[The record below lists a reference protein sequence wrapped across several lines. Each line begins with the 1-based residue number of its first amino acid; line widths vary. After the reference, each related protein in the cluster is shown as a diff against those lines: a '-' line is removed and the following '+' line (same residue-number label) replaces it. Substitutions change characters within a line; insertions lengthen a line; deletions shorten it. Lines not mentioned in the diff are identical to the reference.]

1 MSPRAGGDPRVLL
14 LHGEESFLVEVE
26 AKRVLDAWRA
36 ELVSDFG
43 FEALD
48 PGALNATKL
57 RDAVRQL
64 PFLDPFRIVAV
75 RSLPLRRAEGL
86 ASGLK
91 DVPDTTRVLVTVNGK
106 VAAGNALAKAVAAA
120 EQGVAREFPR
130 LRGRALSEW
139 ASDRA
144 RTIGLPPSIAPL
156 VLRSSPA
163 DLGIIDSELRK
174 LSAYHASG
182 FPLDRD
188 ALAALLAGGHEEE
201 VFRLTDNLLPRPS
214 GDAFRVARS
223 LVRGGESPTLLAWRV
238 SRQLAMVLAVRAR
251 RDRGESLAEI
261 QSAMSEHPFRIQKA
275 FEAAGSVDSVRLE
288 EGLKA
293 LLAYEWEVKS
303 GQLDAELGLDGV
315 LARL

>member
-1 MSPRAGGDPRVLL
+1 MSPRAVADPRVLL
-14 LHGEESFLVEVE
+14 LHGEESFLVEEE
-26 AKRVLDAWRA
+26 AKRVLDAWRT

-43 FEALD
+43 YEALD
-48 PGALNATKL
+48 PGGLSPAKL

-64 PFLDPFRIVAV
+64 PFLDPYRIVAV
-75 RSLPLRRAEGL
+75 RSLAVRRAEGL
-86 ASGLK
+86 AAGLQEI
-91 DVPDTTRVLVTVNGK
+91 PDTTRVLLTVSGR
-106 VAAGNALAKAVAAA
+106 VGAGNALAKAVVAA
-120 EQGVAREFPR
+120 ERGALREFPR
-130 LRGRALSEW
+130 LKGRALSDW

-144 RTIGLPPSIAPL
+144 RAVGVPPSIAPL

-188 ALAALLAGGHEEE
+188 AIAALLAGGHEEE

-223 LVRGGESPTLLAWRV
+223 LVQGGESPTTLAYRV

-261 QSAMSEHPFRIQKA
+261 QAAMSEHPFRVQKA
-275 FEAAGSVDSVRLE
+275 FEAAGSIDSARLE

-303 GQLDAELGLDGV
+303 GQVDAELGLDGV

>member
-1 MSPRAGGDPRVLL
+1 MAPRAPSDSRVLL
-14 LHGEESFLVEVE
+14 LHGEESFLVEEE
-26 AKRVLDAWRA
+26 ARRVLDAWQT

-64 PFLDPFRIVAV
+64 PFLDPYRVIAV
-75 RSLPLRRAEGL
+75 RSLAVRRADGL
-86 ASGLK
+86 AAGLK
-91 DVPDTTRVLVTVNGK
+91 DVPDTTRILITISGRLG
-106 VAAGNALAKAVAAA
+106 AGSALGKAVAAA
-120 EQGVAREFPR
+120 EQGLAREFPR
-130 LRGRALSEW
+130 LKGRALSDW

-144 RTIGLPPSIAPL
+144 RALGLPPSIAPM
-156 VLRSSPA
+156 VLRASPA

-174 LSAYHASG
+174 LTAYHASG

-223 LVRGGESPTLLAWRV
+223 LVRSGENPTTLGYRV

-251 RDRGESLAEI
+251 RDRGESLAVI
-261 QSAMSEHPFRIQKA
+261 QAAMSEHPFRVQKA
-275 FEAAGSVDSVRLE
+275 FEAAGSVDAARLE
-288 EGLKA
+288 DGLRA

-303 GQLDAELGLDGV
+303 GQVDAELGLDGV

>member
-14 LHGEESFLVEVE
+14 LHGEESFLVEEE
-26 AKRVLDAWRA
+26 AKRVLDAWKA

-48 PGALNATKL
+48 PGGLNATKL

-64 PFLDPFRIVAV
+64 SPYHAP
-75 RSLPLRRAEGL
+75 G
-86 ASGLK
+86 
-91 DVPDTTRVLVTVNGK
+91 
-106 VAAGNALAKAVAAA
+106 
-120 EQGVAREFPR
+120 FPR
-130 LRGRALSEW
+130 
-139 ASDRA
+139 
-144 RTIGLPPSIAPL
+144 
-156 VLRSSPA
+156 
-163 DLGIIDSELRK
+163 
-174 LSAYHASG
+174 
-182 FPLDRD
+182 DRD
-188 ALAALLAGGHEEE
+188 ALPALLAGGHEEE
-201 VFRLTDNLLPRPS
+201 VFRLTDNRLPRPS

-223 LVRGGESPTLLAWRV
+223 LVRGGESPTVLAWRV

-251 RDRGESLAEI
+251 RDRGESLAEV
-261 QSAMSEHPFRIQKA
+261 QKAMSEHPFRIQKA
-275 FEAAGSVDSVRLE
+275 FEAAGSVDSARLE

>member
-1 MSPRAGGDPRVLL
+1 MPPRAVSDPRVLL
-14 LHGEESFLVEVE
+14 LHGEESFLAEEE
-26 AKRVLDAWRA
+26 AKRVLDAWRT

-43 FEALD
+43 YEALD
-48 PGALNATKL
+48 PGTVNAGKL
-57 RDAVRQL
+57 RDSVRQL

-75 RSLPLRRAEGL
+75 RSLPVRRAEGL
-86 ASGLK
+86 AAGLG
-91 DVPDTTRVLVTVNGK
+91 DIPETTRILLTVSGRLG
-106 VAAGNALAKAVAAA
+106 AGNALAKAVAAA
-120 EQGVAREFPR
+120 DQGLAREFPR
-130 LRGRALSEW
+130 LKGRALSDW

-144 RTIGLPPSIAPL
+144 RALGLPPSIASM
-156 VLRSSPA
+156 VVRSSPA
-163 DLGIIDSELRK
+163 DLGILDSEMRK
-174 LSAYHASG
+174 LSGYHAAG

-223 LVRGGESPTLLAWRV
+223 LVRGGESPTTLAYRV

-261 QSAMSEHPFRIQKA
+261 QKAMSEHPFRIQKA
-275 FEAAGSVDSVRLE
+275 FEAAGSVDSARLE

>member
-1 MSPRAGGDPRVLL
+1 MAPRAVADPRVLL
-14 LHGEESFLVEVE
+14 LHGEESFLVEEE
-26 AKRVLDAWRA
+26 AKRVLAAWRT

-48 PGALNATKL
+48 PGALSAAKL

-64 PFLDPFRIVAV
+64 PFLDPFRVVAV
-75 RSLPLRRAEGL
+75 RSLAARRAEGL
-86 ASGLK
+86 AAGLQE
-91 DVPDTTRVLVTVNGK
+91 VPDTTRVLLTVSGRLG
-106 VAAGNALAKAVAAA
+106 AGNALAKAVAGA
-120 EQGVAREFPR
+120 ERGLCREFPR
-130 LRGRALSEW
+130 LKGRVLGDW

-144 RTIGLPPSIAPL
+144 RDLGLPPSIAAM

-174 LSAYHASG
+174 LTAYHASG

-188 ALAALLAGGHEEE
+188 AIVALLAGGHEEE

-223 LVRGGESPTLLAWRV
+223 LVRGGESPTTLAYRV

-261 QSAMSEHPFRIQKA
+261 QGAMSEHPFRVQKA
-275 FEAAGSVDSVRLE
+275 FEAAGSVDAARLE
-288 EGLKA
+288 DGLNA
-293 LLAYEWEVKS
+293 LLGYEWEVKS
-303 GQLDAELGLDGV
+303 GQVDAELGLDGV

>member
-1 MSPRAGGDPRVLL
+1 MSPRAVADPRVLL
-14 LHGEESFLVEVE
+14 LHGEESFLVEEE
-26 AKRVLDAWRA
+26 AKRVLDAWRT

-43 FEALD
+43 YEALD
-48 PGALNATKL
+48 PGGLSPAKL

-64 PFLDPFRIVAV
+64 PFLDPYRIVAV
-75 RSLPLRRAEGL
+75 RSLAVRRAEVLAAGL
-86 ASGLK
+86 QEI
-91 DVPDTTRVLVTVNGK
+91 PDTTRVLLTVSGR
-106 VAAGNALAKAVAAA
+106 VGAGNALAKAVVAA
-120 EQGVAREFPR
+120 ERGALREFPR
-130 LRGRALSEW
+130 LKGRALSDW

-144 RTIGLPPSIAPL
+144 RAVGVPPSIAPL

-188 ALAALLAGGHEEE
+188 AIGALLAGGHEEE

-223 LVRGGESPTLLAWRV
+223 LVQGGESPTTLAYRV
-238 SRQLAMVLAVRAR
+238 SRQLAMVLAIRAR

-261 QSAMSEHPFRIQKA
+261 QAAMSEHPFRVQKA
-275 FEAAGSVDSVRLE
+275 FEAAGSIDSARLE

-303 GQLDAELGLDGV
+303 GQVDAELGLDGV

>member
-1 MSPRAGGDPRVLL
+1 MPSRAVADPRVLL
-14 LHGEESFLVEVE
+14 LHGEESFLAEEE
-26 AKRVLDAWRA
+26 AKRVLGAWRS

-43 FEALD
+43 YEALD
-48 PGALNATKL
+48 PGALNAAKL

-75 RSLPLRRAEGL
+75 RSLPVRRAEGL
-86 ASGLK
+86 AAGLQ
-91 DVPDTTRVLVTVNGK
+91 DIPDTTRVLLTVSGRLG
-106 VAAGNALAKAVAAA
+106 AGSVLAKAVAAA
-120 EQGVAREFPR
+120 DQGATREFPR
-130 LRGRALSEW
+130 LKGRALSDW

-144 RTIGLPPSIAPL
+144 RSLGLPPSIAPM

-163 DLGIIDSELRK
+163 DLGVLDSEMRK
-174 LSAYHASG
+174 LSDYRASG

-188 ALAALLAGGHEEE
+188 ALTALLAGGHEEE
-201 VFRLTDNLLPRPS
+201 VFKLTDNLLPRPS
-214 GDAFRVARS
+214 GEAFRVARS
-223 LVRGGESPTLLAWRV
+223 LVRGGESPTLLAWRL

-261 QSAMSEHPFRIQKA
+261 QAAMSEHPFRLQKA
-275 FEAAGSVDSVRLE
+275 FEAAGSVDSAQLE

-293 LLAYEWEVKS
+293 LLEYEWEVKS

>member
-1 MSPRAGGDPRVLL
+1 MPRAVADSRVLL
-14 LHGEESFLVEVE
+14 LHGEESFLVEEE
-26 AKRVLDAWRA
+26 AKRVLDAWRT
-36 ELVSDFG
+36 ELISDFG

-48 PGALNATKL
+48 PGALNVTKL

-75 RSLPLRRAEGL
+75 RSLAVRRVEGL
-86 ASGLK
+86 AAGLK
-91 DVPDTTRVLVTVNGK
+91 EIPDTTRVLLTVSGK
-106 VAAGNALAKAVAAA
+106 LGAGNSLAKAVTAA
-120 EQGVAREFPR
+120 EGGLVREFPR
-130 LRGRALSEW
+130 LKGRALGDW

-144 RTIGLPPSIAPL
+144 RTLGLPPSIAPL
-156 VLRSSPA
+156 VIRSSPA
-163 DLGIIDSELRK
+163 DLGVIDSELRK
-174 LSAYHASG
+174 LSSYHASG
-182 FPLDRD
+182 FPLDRE

-223 LVRGGESPTLLAWRV
+223 LVRGGESPTTLAYRV

-251 RDRGESLAEI
+251 RDRGESLAEV
-261 QSAMSEHPFRIQKA
+261 QAAMSEHPFRIQKA
-275 FEAAGSVDSVRLE
+275 FEAAGSVDSERLE

>member
-1 MSPRAGGDPRVLL
+1 MSPRAVADPRVLL
-14 LHGEESFLVEVE
+14 LHGEESFLVEEE
-26 AKRVLDAWRA
+26 AKRVLDAWRT

-43 FEALD
+43 YEALD
-48 PGALNATKL
+48 PGGLSPAKL

-64 PFLDPFRIVAV
+64 PFLDPYRIVAV
-75 RSLPLRRAEGL
+75 RSLAVRRAEVLAAGL
-86 ASGLK
+86 QEI
-91 DVPDTTRVLVTVNGK
+91 PDTTRVLLTVSGR
-106 VAAGNALAKAVAAA
+106 VGAGNALAKAVVAA
-120 EQGVAREFPR
+120 ERGALREFPR
-130 LRGRALSEW
+130 LKGRALSDW

-144 RTIGLPPSIAPL
+144 RAVGVPPSIAPL

-174 LSAYHASG
+174 LAAYHASG

-188 ALAALLAGGHEEE
+188 AIGALLAGGHEEE

-223 LVRGGESPTLLAWRV
+223 LVQGGESPTTLAYRV

-261 QSAMSEHPFRIQKA
+261 QAAMSEHPFRVQKA
-275 FEAAGSVDSVRLE
+275 FEAAGSIDSARLE

-303 GQLDAELGLDGV
+303 GQVDAELGLDGV

>member
-1 MSPRAGGDPRVLL
+1 MPPRTVADPRVLL
-14 LHGEESFLVEVE
+14 LHGEESFLAEEE

-36 ELVSDFG
+36 DLVSDFG
-43 FEALD
+43 YEALD
-48 PGALNATKL
+48 PGTLNATKL
-57 RDAVRQL
+57 RDSVRQL

-86 ASGLK
+86 AAGLS
-91 DVPDTTRVLVTVNGK
+91 DIPETTRILLTVSGRLGS
-106 VAAGNALAKAVAAA
+106 GNALSKAVAAA
-120 EQGVAREFPR
+120 DQGLAREFSR
-130 LRGRALSEW
+130 LKGRALSDW

-144 RTIGLPPSIAPL
+144 RSLGLPPSIAPM
-156 VLRSSPA
+156 VVRSSPA
-163 DLGIIDSELRK
+163 DLGILDSEMRK
-174 LSAYHASG
+174 LAAYHASG

-223 LVRGGESPTLLAWRV
+223 LVRGGESPTTLAYRV

-261 QSAMSEHPFRIQKA
+261 QAAMSEHPFRIQKA
-275 FEAAGSVDSVRLE
+275 FEAAGSVESARLE
-288 EGLKA
+288 DGLKA

>member
-14 LHGEESFLVEVE
+14 LHGEESFLVEEE

-43 FEALD
+43 FDALD
-48 PGALNATKL
+48 PGALNAVKL

-64 PFLDPFRIVAV
+64 PFLDPFRVVAV
-75 RSLPLRRAEGL
+75 RSVPVRRADGL
-86 ASGLK
+86 APGLK
-91 DVPDTTRVLVTVNGK
+91 DVPDTTRVLLTVSGR
-106 VAAGNALAKAVAAA
+106 VGTGSALARVVAAA
-120 EQGVAREFPR
+120 EQGASREFPR
-130 LRGRALSEW
+130 LKGRALAEW

-144 RTIGLPPSIAPL
+144 RAIGLPPSIAPM
-156 VLRSSPA
+156 VVRSSPA

-188 ALAALLAGGHEEE
+188 ALVALLAGGHEEE

-223 LVRGGESPTLLAWRV
+223 LVRGGESPTTLAYRV

-261 QSAMSEHPFRIQKA
+261 QAAMSEHPFRIQKA
-275 FEAAGSVDSVRLE
+275 FEAAGSVDSARLE

>member
-1 MSPRAGGDPRVLL
+1 MPPRTVADPRVLL
-14 LHGEESFLVEVE
+14 LHGEESFLAEEE

-36 ELVSDFG
+36 DLVSDFG
-43 FEALD
+43 YEALD
-48 PGALNATKL
+48 PGTLNAAKL
-57 RDAVRQL
+57 RDSVRQL

-75 RSLPLRRAEGL
+75 RSLPVRRAEGL
-86 ASGLK
+86 AAGLS
-91 DVPDTTRVLVTVNGK
+91 DIPETTRVLLTVSGRLGG
-106 VAAGNALAKAVAAA
+106 GNALSKAVTAAD
-120 EQGVAREFPR
+120 QGLAREFSR
-130 LRGRALSEW
+130 LKGRALSDW

-144 RTIGLPPSIAPL
+144 RSLGLPPSIAPM
-156 VLRSSPA
+156 VVRSSPA
-163 DLGIIDSELRK
+163 DLGILDSEMRK
-174 LSAYHASG
+174 LSAYQASG

-223 LVRGGESPTLLAWRV
+223 LVRGGESPTTLAYRV

-261 QSAMSEHPFRIQKA
+261 QAAMSEHPFRIQKA
-275 FEAAGSVDSVRLE
+275 FEAAGSVDSVQLE
-288 EGLKA
+288 DGLRA

>member
-1 MSPRAGGDPRVLL
+1 MAPRAVADPRVLL
-14 LHGEESFLVEVE
+14 LHGEESFLVEEE
-26 AKRVLDAWRA
+26 AKRVLGAWRA

-43 FEALD
+43 YEALD
-48 PGALNATKL
+48 PGTLNATKL

-64 PFLDPFRIVAV
+64 PFLDPFRVVAV
-75 RSLPLRRAEGL
+75 RSLPVRRAEGL
-86 ASGLK
+86 ATGLK
-91 DVPDTTRVLVTVNGK
+91 EVSDTTRVLLTVSGR
-106 VAAGNALAKAVAAA
+106 VGAGNALAKAVAAA
-120 EQGVAREFPR
+120 DGVSREFAR
-130 LRGRALSEW
+130 LKGRALGDW
-139 ASDRA
+139 ASGRA
-144 RTIGLPPSIAPL
+144 RELGLPPSIAPL

-174 LSAYHASG
+174 LTGYHASG
-182 FPLDRD
+182 FPLDRET
-188 ALAALLAGGHEEE
+188 LAALLAGGHEEE
-201 VFRLTDNLLPRPS
+201 VFRLTDNLLPRPT

-223 LVRGGESPTLLAWRV
+223 LVRGGEYPTVLAYRV

-261 QSAMSEHPFRIQKA
+261 QAAMSEHPFRVQKA
-275 FEAAGSVDSVRLE
+275 FEAAGSVDSDRLE

-303 GQLDAELGLDGV
+303 GQVDAELGLDGV

>member
-1 MSPRAGGDPRVLL
+1 MPPRTVADPRVLL
-14 LHGEESFLVEVE
+14 LHGEESFLAEEE

-36 ELVSDFG
+36 DLVSDFG
-43 FEALD
+43 YEALD
-48 PGALNATKL
+48 PGTLNATKL
-57 RDAVRQL
+57 RDSVRQL

-75 RSLPLRRAEGL
+75 RSLPVRRAEGL
-86 ASGLK
+86 AAGLS
-91 DVPDTTRVLVTVNGK
+91 DIPETTRVLLTVSGRLGG
-106 VAAGNALAKAVAAA
+106 GNALSKAVTAAD
-120 EQGVAREFPR
+120 QGLAREFSR
-130 LRGRALSEW
+130 LKGRALSDW

-144 RTIGLPPSIAPL
+144 RSFGLPPSIAPM
-156 VLRSSPA
+156 VVRSSPA
-163 DLGIIDSELRK
+163 DLGILDSEMRK

-223 LVRGGESPTLLAWRV
+223 LVRGGESPTTLAYRV

-261 QSAMSEHPFRIQKA
+261 QAAMSEHPFRIQKA
-275 FEAAGSVDSVRLE
+275 FEAAGSVDSARLE
-288 EGLKA
+288 DGLKA

>member
-1 MSPRAGGDPRVLL
+1 MSPRAVADPRVLL
-14 LHGEESFLVEVE
+14 LHGEESFLVEEE
-26 AKRVLDAWRA
+26 AKRVLDAWRT

-43 FEALD
+43 YEALD
-48 PGALNATKL
+48 PGGLSPAEL

-64 PFLDPFRIVAV
+64 PFLDPYRIVAV
-75 RSLPLRRAEGL
+75 RSLAVRRAEVLAAGL
-86 ASGLK
+86 QEI
-91 DVPDTTRVLVTVNGK
+91 PDTTRVLLTVSGR
-106 VAAGNALAKAVAAA
+106 VGAGNALAKAVVAA
-120 EQGVAREFPR
+120 ERGALREFPR
-130 LRGRALSEW
+130 LKGRALSDW

-144 RTIGLPPSIAPL
+144 RAVGVPPSIAPL

-174 LSAYHASG
+174 LAAYHASG

-188 ALAALLAGGHEEE
+188 AIAALLGGGHEEE

-223 LVRGGESPTLLAWRV
+223 LVQGGESPTTLAYRV

-261 QSAMSEHPFRIQKA
+261 QAAMSEHPFRVQKA
-275 FEAAGSVDSVRLE
+275 FEAAGSIDSARLE

-303 GQLDAELGLDGV
+303 GQVDAELGLDGV